1 MKSLNRTAGPAHLHQ
16 FRAGRDLWMSVEQSN
31 IWPHLLE
38 MQGEFCAYCECS
50 LNRKHIEHFRPRGK
64 FPALTFAWGN
74 LFGSCGDSSKTG
86 GWQRCGIF
94 KDNGA
99 GNYNPDHLI
108 KPDDDNPDDYLL
120 FLTTGYVV
128 PAKDISG
135 TKLLKAQETI
145 RVFNLNGDP
154 SLLGSRKKALN
165 YIIEEVI
172 LLHESYEDLGDAL
185 WHEMRDAEIQAI
197 GNKEFYTA
205 LKHAWLHNSEY

>member
-1 MKSLNRTAGPAHLHQ
+1 M
-16 FRAGRDLWMSVEQSN
+16 
-31 IWPHLLE
+31 
-38 MQGEFCAYCECS
+38 
-50 LNRKHIEHFRPRGK
+50 
-64 FPALTFAWGN
+64 
-74 LFGSCGDSSKTG
+74 
-86 GWQRCGIF
+86 
-94 KDNGA
+94 
-99 GNYNPDHLI
+99 
-108 KPDDDNPDDYLL
+108 
-120 FLTTGYVV
+120 V

-165 YIIEEVI
+165 YIMEEVI

-185 WHEMRDAEIQAI
+185 WHEMRDAEIQEI